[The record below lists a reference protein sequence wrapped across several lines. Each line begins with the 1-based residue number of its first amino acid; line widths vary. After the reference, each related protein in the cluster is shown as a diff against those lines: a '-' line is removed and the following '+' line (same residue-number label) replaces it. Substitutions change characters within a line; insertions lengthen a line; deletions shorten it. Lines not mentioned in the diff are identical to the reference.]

1 MAKGQKR
8 STREKKKPK
17 KDKSLK
23 VAPASSP
30 GSGPARWQPQQGG
43 TGKKA

>member
-8 STREKKKPK
+8 SWKEKKKPK

-23 VAPASSP
+23 AAAAPAAT
-30 GSGPARWQPQQGG
+30 GTARWQPQLGG
-43 TGKKA
+43 ANKKT